1 MNLIYIGKIV
11 NTHGIKG
18 EVRILS
24 DFEYKE
30 EAFKINNKLIVDNNE
45 LIIKSYRKHK
55 NYDMII
61 FEGINDIND
70 VLKYKGSD
78 VYIDKDLLNIDGYL
92 FDDLIGME
100 VYDIDN
106 NYRGKVIDI
115 YRLKKYDL
123 LVVLNKKKYMIPYIG
138 VFVREIKHGK
148 IIINYIKGLEDE
160 D

>member
-1 MNLIYIGKIV
+1 MDLIYIGKIV

-30 EAFKINNKLIVDNNE
+30 EVFKINNKLIVDNNE

-55 NYDMII
+55 NYDMVT
-61 FEGINDIND
+61 FEGIDDIND
-70 VLKYKGSD
+70 VLKYKGLD

-92 FDDLIGME
+92 FNDLIGME

-106 NYRGKVIDI
+106 NYRGKVIDV
-115 YRLKKYDL
+115 YRSKKYDL
-123 LVVLNKKKYMIPYIG
+123 LVVLNKKKYMIPYIES
-138 VFVREIKHGK
+138 FVREIKNNK